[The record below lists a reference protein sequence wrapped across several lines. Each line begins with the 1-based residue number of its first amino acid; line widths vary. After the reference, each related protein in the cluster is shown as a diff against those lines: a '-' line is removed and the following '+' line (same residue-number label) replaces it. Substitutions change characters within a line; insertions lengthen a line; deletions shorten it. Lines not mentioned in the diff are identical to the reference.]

1 MKKTIIIQ
9 KDLLHFTGNKDYRK
23 QLARFNIK
31 KKEIRDLEI
40 QKLNSKLNQ
49 LLANNHIFDIY
60 DFKTGAIYFSDED
73 WELIEKDEIKQIYSE
88 KYTGGQYKYI
98 LHTNNGVLLRGVHHY
113 YFHVAKQKRGG
124 NPTEI
129 QILSWQKH
137 YLDFLNRVS
146 VKLENYIITNKYNLK
161 LVLSILD
168 HMRDFSIQLCNIQFS
183 IEHDFENCINT
194 FNHPILAELEHINCM
209 ILDLVIN
216 NKVDFN
222 NKLKSIQLS
231 IKKISL
237 ISEQIISNLIQ
248 FKTLDL
254 FRKVIRVHRET
265 DNFWENY
272 IGINY
277 SIDLLNKNNKFNH
290 KNINLIGV
298 LYGGLELTVLAK
310 ILLTHYNV
318 IAVVN
323 FINYRKDYLDR
334 ITDTNEMM
342 QLKVN
347 IDNFRNASNIIVEDN
362 ILTGKTIKNIT
373 DLFIQNSINI
383 DKYIILR
390 HPDLNRLPQMSFYDS
405 FIDLDLVERD
415 FVGLIM
421 PSPYTKIKEGSNIYN
436 EFLDE
441 LGIFTL
447 SGYKFCKYI
456 YKNGI
461 FEENTEISFIRDF
474 FKENC

>member
-1 MKKTIIIQ
+1 MKKTVDIE
-9 KDLLHFTGNKDYRK
+9 KDLLHPTENKGYRK
-23 QLARFNIK
+23 QLARFNTQ

-49 LLANNHIFDIY
+49 LLANNHIFDSY

-88 KYTGGQYKYI
+88 VYSGGEYKYI

-129 QILSWQKH
+129 QILSWKKH
-137 YLDFLNRVS
+137 YLDFLNRIS
-146 VKLENYIITNKYNLK
+146 VKLEDYTIANKYNLK

-168 HMRDFSIQLCNIQFS
+168 HMRDFSIQLCNIQFF
-183 IEHDFENCINT
+183 IEHDFENCIDT
-194 FNHPILAELEHINCM
+194 FSHPILIELEHIYGM

-216 NKVDFN
+216 KKVDFK
-222 NKLKSIQLS
+222 NKLKDIRLS

-248 FKTLDL
+248 LKNPNLY
-254 FRKVIRVHRET
+254 RKVIRVHRET

-272 IGINY
+272 IGIKY
-277 SIDLLNKNNKFNH
+277 SIDFLNENNQFDH
-290 KNINLIGV
+290 KKINLIGV
-298 LYGGLELTVLAK
+298 LYGGLELTVLTK
-310 ILLTHYNV
+310 LLLAQSNV

-334 ITDTNEMM
+334 VTDTNEIK
-342 QLKVN
+342 QLEIN

-383 DKYIILR
+383 DKYMILR

-421 PSPYTKIKEGSNIYN
+421 PSPYTKIKEGTNIYN

-447 SGYKFCKYI
+447 SGYKFCKYL

-474 FKENC
+474 FKENR